1 MIDLVSKAS
10 TLACICFYAIEVATD
25 GILATDSAGNKR
37 YVLMYLDDGTIKQSV
52 RRKPIL
58 WRSINGSHIVARP
71 SANLKELA
79 GASVRNLRLA
89 NRMNR
94 EV

>member
-37 YVLMYLDDGTIKQSV
+37 YVLMYLDDGSV
-52 RRKPIL
+52 FWQRCKSL
-58 WRSINGSHIVARP
+58 EGE
-71 SANLKELA
+71 K
-79 GASVRNLRLA
+79 
-89 NRMNR
+89 
-94 EV
+94 